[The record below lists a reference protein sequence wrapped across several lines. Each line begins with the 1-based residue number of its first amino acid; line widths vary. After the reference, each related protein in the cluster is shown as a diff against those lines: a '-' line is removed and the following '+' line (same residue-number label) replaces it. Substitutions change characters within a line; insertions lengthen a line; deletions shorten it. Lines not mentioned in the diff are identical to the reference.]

1 MQILRMKESEEQ
13 IQSQKR
19 SGDNHATK
27 EKWDFG
33 DFDGFC
39 VTKGWYIDAS
49 VRSDIPINVP
59 ITLNKT
65 CFSPPP
71 PPPALL
77 PLLLHHLL
85 LHQQFF
91 RDLLVHVQECKG
103 QVTRT

>member
-19 SGDNHATK
+19 SGDNHFLLKRKVGK

-71 PPPALL
+71 PTPAHL
-77 PLLLHHLL
+77 PLLRMRVGGCPLP
-85 LHQQFF
+85 QAYT
-91 RDLLVHVQECKG
+91 LVPMEA
-103 QVTRT
+103 